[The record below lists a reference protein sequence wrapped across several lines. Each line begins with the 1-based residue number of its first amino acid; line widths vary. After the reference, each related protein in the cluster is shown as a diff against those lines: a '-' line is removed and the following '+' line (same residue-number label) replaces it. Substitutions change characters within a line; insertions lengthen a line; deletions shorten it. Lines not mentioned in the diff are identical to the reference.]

1 MADYL
6 ALSQEEQDELVQ
18 LTNMKADGTF
28 KKLIVVVASSN
39 SIDSEFLQDGNALG
53 IDVDAVVWVGM
64 GSYPEYGAQAIADLM
79 TAKDGLDFSGRLVDT
94 FYVDNQLMPEMAN
107 AIAMNA
113 NTQQADRD
121 LIQDVMEDQG
131 KMGWCTG

>member
-1 MADYL
+1 
-6 ALSQEEQDELVQ
+6 
-18 LTNMKADGTF
+18 
-28 KKLIVVVASSN
+28 
-39 SIDSEFLQDGNALG
+39 
-53 IDVDAVVWVGM
+53 
-64 GSYPEYGAQAIADLM
+64 M

-131 KMGWCTG
+131 KWAGAQGNYWRTSISYAEGIYHSYRYYETRYEDYI